1 MGQLPTRPDKD
12 NALLDVHSVAEQL
25 NCSPRHVRRLA
36 DSGKMPR
43 PVKLG
48 ALVRWNQ
55 QVIEDWIREGCPAS
69 YFEGGT
75 RS

>member
-1 MGQLPTRPDKD
+1 MPNND
-12 NALLDVHSVAEQL
+12 NSSSVSATLLDVHSVAEQL